1 LALEEPGIDSLRG
14 SFGTVGSI
22 IRARTLR
29 MSQSSQNTTRGRMR
43 PSGTAPYD
51 PNSTMLDTYT
61 NANLPRHQLYDP
73 PVPGD
78 DAASIQES
86 VISNKGPTIK
96 FDSQDVVHS
105 YQRPGT
111 GDNIATHEHRQAQGS
126 APHTTYPPLSARNN
140 NESNELVTS
149 PALSRSATDPQVP
162 KIPPPQQGQL
172 VNIPPF
178 LSNEHTVHSAPAVI
192 QGRYTLLDTA
202 TPTTLKDSISEREAL
217 LSVPSFTESAPT
229 EWGATDVEKKVNVRK
244 GKLKERAISPRRYPG
259 GSADDDEEEQVTLFR
274 KETTSSEGYHGR
286 SRESVT
292 PPPDVFGSVR
302 LVSNQREYF

>member
-1 LALEEPGIDSLRG
+1 LALEDPGIDSLRG

-29 MSQSSQNTTRGRMR
+29 MSQSSQNTTRARMR
-43 PSGTAPYD
+43 PPGAAAPYD
-51 PNSTMLDTYT
+51 PNSTMLDTYPK
-61 NANLPRHQLYDP
+61 ANLPRHQLYDP
-73 PVPGD
+73 PVPRD

-126 APHTTYPPLSARNN
+126 TPQTTYPPLSGRNN
-140 NESNELVTS
+140 NESNELLTS
-149 PALSRSATDPQVP
+149 PTLSRSATDPQVP
-162 KIPPPQQGQL
+162 KIPPPRQGQL
-172 VNIPPF
+172 VNVPPF
-178 LSNEHTVHSAPAVI
+178 LSNEHTVHSAPAVV

-202 TPTTLKDSISEREAL
+202 APTTLKDSISERETL
-217 LSVPSFTESAPT
+217 LSFPSVTESAPS
-229 EWGATDVEKKVNVRK
+229 EWGATDVQKKDNVKK

-274 KETTSSEGYHGR
+274 KETTSSEADHR
-286 SRESVT
+286 RESVT
-292 PPPDVFGSVR
+292 PPLDVFGSVR